1 MLEFLQHNWLLL
13 LGFVVIAVV
22 MFRGPVML
30 RLSGI
35 RSVDPAGAV
44 QLINHEGAHVLDVRE
59 DREWQQGHI
68 PGATHIP
75 LGQLSDR
82 MGELDK
88 QKGEPLVVVCR
99 SGQRSTNAAV
109 RLRKAGFEQVYNL
122 NGGTMSWQQAGMPM
136 EK

>member
-1 MLEFLQHNWLLL
+1 MLEFLQQNWLLL

-30 RLSGI
+30 RISGI

-44 QLINHEGAHVLDVRE
+44 KLMNHESARVLDVRE
-59 DREWQQGHI
+59 DKEWQQGHI

-75 LGQLSDR
+75 LGQLSNR
-82 MGELDK
+82 MGELG
-88 QKGEPLVVVCR
+88 GEKDAPLVVVCR
-99 SGQRSTNAAV
+99 SGNRSTNAALQ
-109 RLRKAGFEQVYNL
+109 LRKAGFDNVYNL
-122 NGGTMSWQQAGMPM
+122 NGGTMAWQQAGMPL